1 MQLTEFK
8 VSLKKK
14 SSKKIDHEKVSGSED
29 AARVIRKIMD
39 ADTIEY
45 AEEAVLM
52 LLNRANEFIGF
63 VKLGMGG
70 TSGKVIDP
78 KMVFTIALQINAHGI
93 ILAHNHP
100 SGNKK
105 PSQGDRELTNKI
117 KQGGELLDLRLLDHL
132 IISGPEDGFFSFCD
146 EGLL

>member
-8 VSLKKK
+8 VTLKKK
-14 SSKKIDHEKVSGSED
+14 SSKQIDHEKVSGSED
-29 AARVIRKIMD
+29 AARVVRKIMD

-45 AEEAVLM
+45 AEEAVLL
-52 LLNRANEFIGF
+52 LLNKSNEFIGF

-78 KMVFTIALQINAHGI
+78 KMVFTIALQSNAHGI

-100 SGNKK
+100 SGSKK
-105 PSQGDRELTNKI
+105 PSVADRQLTNRLKDGA
-117 KQGGELLDLRLLDHL
+117 QLLDLRLLDHL
-132 IISGPEDGFFSFCD
+132 IISGRKDEYYSFA
-146 EGLL
+146 EMEEI